1 MSKKKDGF
9 VFGKENYTILFI
21 GLGLVVLGLIL
32 MSGGGSEDP
41 KEFNPDIFSA
51 RRITIAP
58 LSMLAGF
65 ITIVFAIM
73 RKPKDE

>member
-21 GLGLVVLGLIL
+21 GIGLIIIGLVL

-41 KEFNPDIFSA
+41 KEFSTEIFSV

-65 ITIVFAIM
+65 IAIIVAIM
-73 RKPKDE
+73 KKPKDE